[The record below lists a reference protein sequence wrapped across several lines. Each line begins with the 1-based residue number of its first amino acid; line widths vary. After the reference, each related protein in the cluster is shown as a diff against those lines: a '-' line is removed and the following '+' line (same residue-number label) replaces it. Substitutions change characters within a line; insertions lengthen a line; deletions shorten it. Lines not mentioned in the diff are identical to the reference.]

1 MRKVMVSRFTESW
14 AFGCVAFD
22 VWTTGT
28 GRLLVDD
35 GMRVPA
41 MKGTLMVEREAI
53 KRNFD
58 SRVEAR
64 VANADAAAPIMKLTD
79 VLPSKRPSGFELS
92 SRLAGLLCCEPEP
105 ASSSQPL

>member
-1 MRKVMVSRFTESW
+1 M
-14 AFGCVAFD
+14 GICVTFD

-35 GMRVPA
+35 GMRAPA

-64 VANADAAAPIMKLTD
+64 VANADAAALIMKLTD
-79 VLPSKRPSGFELS
+79 VLPLALTLVIALYFPS
-92 SRLAGLLCCEPEP
+92 LCDPGGGAP
-105 ASSSQPL
+105 PTSTTVV